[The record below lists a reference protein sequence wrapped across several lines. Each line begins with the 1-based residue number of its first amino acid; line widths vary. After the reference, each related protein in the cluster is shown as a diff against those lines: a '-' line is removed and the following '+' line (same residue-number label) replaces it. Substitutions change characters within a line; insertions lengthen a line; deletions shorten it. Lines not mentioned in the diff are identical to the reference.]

1 MTLPAMV
8 SFIASSHNPAIVN
21 NGALYLRIVGPNLAV
36 LGVLI
41 ETRSALQGIG
51 QKVLPLISS
60 IIEFFGKIIFVIA
73 FIPRF
78 KYMAVIFCEPIIWIV
93 MTLYLVIA
101 FWHTDFIRKAK

>member
-1 MTLPAMV
+1 MV
-8 SFIASSHNPAIVN
+8 SFIASSHNPTIVN

-51 QKVLPLISS
+51 QKILPLISS
-60 IIEFFGKIIFVIA
+60 IIEFFGKIIFVIV

-78 KYMAVIFCEPIIWIV
+78 KYTAVIFCEPVIWIV
-93 MTLYLVIA
+93 MTIYLVAA
-101 FWHTDFIRKAK
+101 FWRTDFIRKAQ